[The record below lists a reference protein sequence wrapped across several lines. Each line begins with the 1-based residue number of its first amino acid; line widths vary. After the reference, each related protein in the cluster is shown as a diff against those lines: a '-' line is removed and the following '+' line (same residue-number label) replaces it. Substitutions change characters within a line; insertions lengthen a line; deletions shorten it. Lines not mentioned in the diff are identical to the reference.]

1 MTMFIT
7 PSPEVAFWTTTLV
20 GSFVLNHHD
29 RFELVIIVWSTDL
42 PCITVVNTTVV
53 KVKLLSRILV
63 TPVFEGYTSFSMPV
77 VVLISSTSMYILA
90 GFSPNIKAIVF
101 IITFRNFH
109 TFTSTR
115 YGTINFS
122 TRRILITAVISQ
134 DFTIVLFRSN
144 ILFT

>member
-7 PSPEVAFWTTTLV
+7 PSPEVTFWTSTLV
-20 GSFVLNHHD
+20 SSFVLNCHD
-29 RFELVIIVWSTDL
+29 IELAFVVWFTHF

-53 KVKLLSRILV
+53 KVKLLCRILV
-63 TPVFEGYTSFSMPV
+63 TPVHEGYTSFGMPV

-90 GFSPNIKAIVF
+90 CFSPNVKDIVF
-101 IITFRNFH
+101 IITWWYFY

-115 YGTINFS
+115 YGTIYVS
-122 TRRILITAVISQ
+122 TLRILITAVISQ
-134 DFTIVLFRSN
+134 DFTIVLLRSN